1 MAQSDWLLAKCKQN
15 PPFDWLIFEN
25 AATSL
30 PNFEFSV
37 LQAKMDVDAVTLVII
52 VFVVALTTF
61 VFSVLGKYCG
71 EKFLVSPKRRQRPR
85 SSRIPKCYQCTYGGR
100 DYPSKRFR
108 RRSND
113 GGVSFAVH
121 RPSASPEE
129 IRLNTMRPAAG
140 GAIAAPGL
148 ATTAGNESSQTF
160 VRLGIR
166 ASKEG
171 RNILD
176 LEGQLHHD
184 DTSPLTKNRS
194 SEYHLN
200 EIRKSSARKRLSKN
214 ITFGDPDQ
222 NGGSYSNYEELA
234 EVGQPVRNPGDGQQR
249 EEEGGQDHL
258 GQIELTPY
266 EAGKP
271 GFTGHRPLLS
281 AAGAG
286 PSMVMIA
293 YPTEP
298 ELETDTRT
306 NLGMPKEQDGDR
318 LTPLSAIFEAQSS
331 SSSFGGTVISSR
343 QAFNDNY
350 LLPNN
355 FDDNLKRSASP
366 RPIQMYELNRDE
378 DFNSPVRFRPS
389 PIGNTPLDASK
400 LLEVGLQQPLPIR
413 WDGKRFSYPR
423 MSKHCKTCAC
433 NHHKLDD
440 HSQDLD
446 KDEENIAL
454 FESESATKANPTFSE
469 SWARPKPRTEQEGQ
483 RMQMRL
489 SFKNKEQSEGHQGN
503 SD

>member
-1 MAQSDWLLAKCKQN
+1 
-15 PPFDWLIFEN
+15 
-25 AATSL
+25 
-30 PNFEFSV
+30 
-37 LQAKMDVDAVTLVII
+37 MDVDAVTLVII

-71 EKFLVSPKRRQRPR
+71 EKFLGNPKRRQRPR
-85 SSRIPKCYQCTYGGR
+85 SSRIPKCYQCSYGGR
-100 DYPSKRFR
+100 EYPSKRFR

-140 GAIAAPGL
+140 AVAAPGL

-160 VRLGIR
+160 ARLGIR

-171 RNILD
+171 RNIID

-214 ITFGDPDQ
+214 ITFGPDQ

-249 EEEGGQDHL
+249 EEGGQDHL

-343 QAFNDNY
+343 QAFSDNY

-355 FDDNLKRSASP
+355 FEDNLKRNSASP
-366 RPIQMYELNRDE
+366 RPIQVYELNRDE
-378 DFNSPVRFRPS
+378 DFSSPVRFRPS
-389 PIGNTPLDASK
+389 PIGNTPLEAD
-400 LLEVGLQQPLPIR
+400 LQQPLPIR

-433 NHHKLDD
+433 NHHRLD
-440 HSQDLD
+440 HEHEHD

-454 FESESATKANPTFSE
+454 FESESAIKANPNFSE
-469 SWARPKPRTEQEGQ
+469 SWVRLKPRTEQEGQ

-489 SFKNKEQSEGHQGN
+489 SFKNKEQSESHQGN
-503 SD
+503 SV